1 MEVLEERTFD
11 RLVNDSEH
19 PLTAVQVVLKSGQ
32 GILPRGAV
40 IAQSS
45 LGEGNVILGTAAQG
59 EVTGDN
65 AHPAETL
72 KAAWILCDSTD
83 TGTAGTV
90 VASCYET
97 GHFNRAALTVKEN
110 YTMTAADEADLR
122 NAGIYLS
129 TAEE

>member
-1 MEVLEERTFD
+1 MEALEERTFD
-11 RLVNDSEH
+11 KLVYDSAH

-32 GILPRGAV
+32 GILPRGTV

-45 LGEGNVILGTAAQG
+45 LGEGNVVLGTTAQAA
-59 EVTGDN
+59 VTGDN
-65 AHPAETL
+65 SKPAETL

-83 TGTAGTV
+83 TGTNGTV

-97 GHFNRAALTVKEN
+97 GHFNRTALTVKES

>member
-1 MEVLEERTFD
+1 MEALEERIFD
-11 RLVNDSEH
+11 TLIYGSEH
-19 PLTAVQVVLKSGQ
+19 PLTTVQVVLKSGQ
-32 GILPRGAV
+32 GTLPRGAV

-72 KAAWILCDSTD
+72 KAAWILCDETD
-83 TGTAGTV
+83 TGAAGTV

-97 GHFNRAALTVKEN
+97 GSFNRPALTVKDG
-110 YTMTAADEADLR
+110 YTMTAADEAALR

-129 TAEE
+129 TAMD

>member
-1 MEVLEERTFD
+1 MEALEERTFD
-11 RLVNDSEH
+11 KLVYDSAH

-32 GILPRGAV
+32 GILPRGTV

-45 LGEGNVILGTAAQG
+45 LGEGNVILGTTAQAA
-59 EVTGDN
+59 VTGDN
-65 AHPAETL
+65 PKLAETL

-83 TGTAGTV
+83 TGTTGTV

-97 GHFNRAALTVKEN
+97 GRFNRTALTVKES
-110 YTMTAADEADLR
+110 YTMAAADEADLR